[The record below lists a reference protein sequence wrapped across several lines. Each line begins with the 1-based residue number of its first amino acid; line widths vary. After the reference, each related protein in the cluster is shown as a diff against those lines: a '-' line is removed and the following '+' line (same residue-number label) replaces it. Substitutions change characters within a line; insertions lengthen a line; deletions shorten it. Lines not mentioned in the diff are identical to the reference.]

1 MLLSVTERVVVK
13 GKDVPKQEENMPVSD
28 KKARRGEK
36 ERSPDEWRTC
46 LLCGKP
52 AGESICEHCKISVRA
67 EALSQ
72 KRRIEKGGAS

>member
-1 MLLSVTERVVVK
+1 MPVK
-13 GKDVPKQEENMPVSD
+13 G
-28 KKARRGEK
+28 RYGEK

-52 AGESICEHCKISVRA
+52 ADESICEHCKISVRA

-72 KRRIEKGGAS
+72 KRKIEKGGAA

>member
-1 MLLSVTERVVVK
+1 
-13 GKDVPKQEENMPVSD
+13 MPESD
-28 KKARRGEK
+28 KNARYGER
-36 ERSPDEWRTC
+36 ERSPDDTRKC

-52 AGESICEHCKISVRA
+52 ANESICEHCKISVRA